1 MLTFLI
7 LLWLQQRK
15 NAKRSKRHH
24 RRYKTR
30 PVFRNRGV
38 LGEMTLICEVYQKD
52 EQLHMF
58 SNENETVRLPFIC
71 DFS

>member
-7 LLWLQQRK
+7 LLWLEQRK

-30 PVFRNRGV
+30 PVFRNRGI
-38 LGEMTLICEVYQKD
+38 LGEMTLICEMTLISLSEGRAITHVL
-52 EQLHMF
+52 E
-58 SNENETVRLPFIC
+58 
-71 DFS
+71 